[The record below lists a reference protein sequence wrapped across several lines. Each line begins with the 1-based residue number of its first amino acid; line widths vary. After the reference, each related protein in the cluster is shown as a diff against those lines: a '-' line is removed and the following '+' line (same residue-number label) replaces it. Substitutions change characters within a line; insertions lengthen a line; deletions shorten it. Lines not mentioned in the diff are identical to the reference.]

1 MLGRKKRMVS
11 SNWDLRMRG
20 KEGREREDLKRS
32 KCQGHDKLRK
42 KEKGKGGQTIKTHA
56 GVDLKCSH
64 YRKETVTF

>member
-1 MLGRKKRMVS
+1 
-11 SNWDLRMRG
+11 MRD
-20 KEGREREDLKRS
+20 KEARDREEVKRS

-42 KEKGKGGQTIKTHA
+42 KEKRKGGRTIKTHA

>member
-1 MLGRKKRMVS
+1 
-11 SNWDLRMRG
+11 MRD
-20 KEGREREDLKRS
+20 KEAREREEVKRS

-42 KEKGKGGQTIKTHA
+42 KEKRKGGRTIKTHA